1 MGISNSTEQKVN
13 TPSSNSSATDQQQ
26 QRFIQQQLQQH
37 QQQQKQQQQQQL
49 QQQQQQLQQQY
60 QQQQRSKQQQLQQQ
74 QLQQQQ
80 QQQQQQYKSQP
91 IPQQRLTPQQLQ
103 QQLQQQQLQQQ
114 QGRSYGQTIIQSPK
128 FTPGSSNKPGLE
140 FNVLMSPPSSP
151 LVGPMG
157 TQPTVT
163 EQVIPTVFTWSGGGK
178 DVYVSGSFN
187 NWKEKIPLS
196 RSEKDF
202 TLIYNL
208 APGVH
213 QYKYIVDGKWIHS
226 TEQPVAAD
234 IKGNLLNFIEV
245 KNKDPLN
252 DLNTLKLST
261 TPPGSYSRNIPE
273 EEVQKIP
280 PPSLPPHLR
289 RALLNTQ
296 PSTEDPTLLPLP
308 HHVMLNHLYSLPRK
322 NKVSILGVTHRY
334 KTKFVTTV
342 LYKPNESSLSDDL
355 EDS

>member
-1 MGISNSTEQKVN
+1 MGISSSTEQKVN

-37 QQQQKQQQQQQL
+37 QQQRQQQQQQL
-49 QQQQQQLQQQY
+49 QQQQQQQQQQQLQQQY
-60 QQQQRSKQQQLQQQ
+60 QQQQRTK
-74 QLQQQQ
+74 Q

-91 IPQQRLTPQQLQ
+91 IPQQKLTP
-103 QQLQQQQLQQQ
+103 QQ

-128 FTPGSSNKPGLE
+128 FTPGSNKTGLE
-140 FNVLMSPPSSP
+140 FNILMSPPSSP

-157 TQPTVT
+157 AQPIIT
-163 EQVIPTVFTWSGGGK
+163 EQAVPTVFTWSGGGK

-245 KNKDPLN
+245 KNKDPSN
-252 DLNTLKLST
+252 DLNTLKLSS
-261 TPPGSYSRNIPE
+261 TPPGSYSRTIPE

>member
-1 MGISNSTEQKVN
+1 MGITSSTEQKSN
-13 TPSSNSSATDQQQ
+13 IQSSNANADQQQ
-26 QRFIQQQLQQH
+26 QRYIQQQLQQH
-37 QQQQKQQQQQQL
+37 QQKQLQQQQQQQQQL
-49 QQQQQQLQQQY
+49 QQQQQQQQSYNQKINQTTVRPQQQQQPYKPLPIYLTPQQQQY
-60 QQQQRSKQQQLQQQ
+60 YR
-74 QLQQQQ
+74 QQQQ
-80 QQQQQQYKSQP
+80 QQQGSK
-91 IPQQRLTPQQLQ
+91 
-103 QQLQQQQLQQQ
+103 
-114 QGRSYGQTIIQSPK
+114 SYGQSMGQSPRSIPSSGSNTGK
-128 FTPGSSNKPGLE
+128 TPSE

-151 LVGPMG
+151 LVGPMAN
-157 TQPTVT
+157 TAIIDPP
-163 EQVIPTVFTWSGGGK
+163 IPTVFTWTGGGK
-178 DVYVSGSFN
+178 EVYISGSFN

-196 RSEKDF
+196 HSEKDF

-208 APGVH
+208 PPGVH

-234 IKGNLLNFIEV
+234 IKGNLLNFVEV
-245 KNKDPLN
+245 KSKDPSN

-261 TPPGSYSRNIPE
+261 TPPGSYSKNIPE
-273 EEVQKIP
+273 EEFQKIP

-322 NKVSILGVTHRY
+322 DKVTILGVTHRY

-342 LYKPNESSLSDDL
+342 LYKPVNESSLDNL
-355 EDS
+355 DSS

>member
-1 MGISNSTEQKVN
+1 MGISTSTEQKVN

-37 QQQQKQQQQQQL
+37 QQQRQQQL
-49 QQQQQQLQQQY
+49 QQQQLQQQY
-60 QQQQRSKQQQLQQQ
+60 QQQQRSKQL
-74 QLQQQQ
+74 QQQ

-91 IPQQRLTPQQLQ
+91 IPQQKLTPQQLQ
-103 QQLQQQQLQQQ
+103 QQQQQQQQ

-157 TQPTVT
+157 AQPIIT
-163 EQVIPTVFTWSGGGK
+163 EQAVPTVFTWSGGGK

-245 KNKDPLN
+245 KNKDPSN
-252 DLNTLKLST
+252 DLNTLKLSS
-261 TPPGSYSRNIPE
+261 TPPGSYSRTIPE